1 MSQTTARALPPVCLR
16 VTPRGAGELRSVRR
30 AGASSRRTRGHC
42 RFAFSQSCRAR
53 LSRYDDV
60 DEITPMMLA
69 TSAVGAIG
77 SACSVFALVATIET
91 TCSTAVVAASGLV
104 EAEEI
109 MGMEYSSRVMAARA
123 ARTAPP
129 VDLDADRARTGQE
142 MFDCEIQSVRCL
154 A

>member
-1 MSQTTARALPPVCLR
+1 M
-16 VTPRGAGELRSVRR
+16 
-30 AGASSRRTRGHC
+30 
-42 RFAFSQSCRAR
+42 
-53 LSRYDDV
+53 
-60 DEITPMMLA
+60 
-69 TSAVGAIG
+69 
-77 SACSVFALVATIET
+77 ATIET

-129 VDLDADRARTGQE
+129 VDLDADRGRTGQE